1 MDLTLALLADCANVS
16 RDGKLNIMGIFEQI
30 FAAQFPAVHPSMQLV
45 TRVEATPF
53 ETGTHAVRV
62 AFSDADAR
70 ELFAVPGTLAVPE
83 SRAGENV
90 SVNQIFVFNGLILPA
105 PGRYE
110 FIVTVGAEELGRVAL
125 HVVALPQA
133 ATPPGPHPLS

>member
-1 MDLTLALLADCANVS
+1 MELTLALLADCANVS

-30 FAAQFPAVHPSMQLV
+30 YAAQFPAVHASMQLV
-45 TRVEATPF
+45 ARIEATPF
-53 ETGTHAVRV
+53 ESGAHAVRI

-70 ELFAVPGTLAVPE
+70 ELFAVPGTLAIPE

-110 FIVTVGAEELGRVAL
+110 FVITAGVDELGRVPL
-125 HVVALPQA
+125 RVVALPHA
-133 ATPPGPHPLS
+133 DAPH

>member
-1 MDLTLALLADCANVS
+1 MELMLALLADCANVTA
-16 RDGKLNIMGIFEQI
+16 DGKLNMMGIFEQLY
-30 FAAQFPAVHPSMQLV
+30 APQFPAVHASMQLV
-45 TRVEATPF
+45 MRIEATPF
-53 ETGTHAVRV
+53 ESGVHPLRV

-90 SVNQIFVFNGLILPA
+90 RVNQIFVFNGLVLPQ

-110 FIVTVGAEELGRVAL
+110 FIVSAGADELGRVPL
-125 HVVALPQA
+125 HVATLPQA
-133 ATPPGPHPLS
+133 AAPH